1 MRNPEAQ
8 HLPYTIFV
16 NRMGVF
22 AYHGVLPQ
30 ERVVGAQYYV
40 SLEAE
45 TEVSDEAY
53 LYDNLDGTVNYAA
66 LCETVKEEMAVP
78 SLLLERV
85 AKRIGDS
92 ILSRFRSVSS
102 IHVKIE
108 KENPPLGI
116 QVQEVGVKL
125 TLRRD

>member
-1 MRNPEAQ
+1 
-8 HLPYTIFV
+8 
-16 NRMGVF
+16 MGVF

-30 ERVVGAQYYV
+30 ERVVGAQFYV
-40 SLEAE
+40 SLEVE

-53 LYDNLDGTVNYAA
+53 LYDRLDGTVNYAA
-66 LCETVKEEMAVP
+66 LCETVKQEMYVP

-92 ILSRFRSVSS
+92 ILSRFPSVSC
-102 IHVKIE
+102 IHVRIE

-116 QVQEVGVKL
+116 QAQDVGVRL
-125 TLRRD
+125 TLRRTH